1 MEPIRVAA
9 VQMLSKPGA
18 VEANAGRLIW
28 LMDRAK
34 AQGVHLLCF
43 PEACLTGYRAF
54 SPALIAL
61 SPNDPVIAHVEHE
74 AARRHLAIC
83 YGYIEQGPGLT
94 YLTQVV
100 TDGEQR
106 LVYRKTHLG
115 HVESAFTAG
124 DELPVAEIAGVV
136 VGVQL
141 CWESHIPDI
150 SAVLRAQGAELLL
163 VPYASPKSGENR
175 RCSWNRYLPAR
186 ATDNGAYVLA
196 CNALARNDEGRLQGG
211 GLAAYGPGGAVLN
224 EYYRTDEH
232 MLVCDLDGILP
243 RDLPQNDMRAISYF
257 DRRRPQLYAAALGAG
272 EQAEDPPVS

>member
-28 LMDRAK
+28 LMDRARAK
-34 AQGVHLLCF
+34 GAQLLCF
-43 PEACLTGYRAF
+43 PEACLTGYRTF
-54 SPALIAL
+54 SPALIAV
-61 SPNDPVIAHVEHE
+61 SSDDPVIAHVEHE
-74 AARRHLAIC
+74 AAKRRLAIC

-100 TDGEQR
+100 TDGETR

-115 HVESAFTAG
+115 HVEGAFTAG
-124 DELPVAEIAGVV
+124 DELPVAQIAGVT

-150 SAVLRAQGAELLL
+150 STVLRAQGAELLL
-163 VPYASPKSGENR
+163 MPYASPKMGEAR
-175 RCSWNRYLPAR
+175 RDSWNRYLPAR
-186 ATDNGAYVLA
+186 AADNGVYVLA
-196 CNALARNDEGRLQGG
+196 CNALTRNDEGRPQGG
-211 GLAAYGPGGAVLN
+211 GLVAYGPGGAVLD

-232 MLVCDLDGILP
+232 MLTCDFDGILP
-243 RDLPQNDMRAISYF
+243 RDLPQNDMRTISYF
-257 DRRRPQLYAAALGAG
+257 DRRRPELYAAVLGTG
-272 EQAEDPPVS
+272 EQAGDPPVS